1 LAFDLIPAAASAHRE
16 VFARRGLFYASPPPL
31 PRLERI
37 GAALDWLQ

>member
-16 VFARRGLFYASPPPL
+16 VFARRGLFYASPPP
-31 PRLERI
+31 RLQRI